1 MSENKFGIGVLLAL
15 VMLLNCKDFK
25 EMQDEL
31 KRLKD
36 KGKISQDDYGLIL
49 KKLNELRK
57 V

>member
-25 EMQDEL
+25 ETQDEL

-36 KGKISQDDYGLIL
+36 KGKISQDDYSLIL

-57 V
+57 